1 MKVKVY
7 TVPLAGKN
15 LLRCRSRERN
25 RFDPWVRKIPRR
37 RNKTHYFKKLPA
49 NTGDVRDVRLSPGLG
64 RSLGGGH
71 SNPLPCSCLEN
82 PTDREAWQATV
93 HGVPKSRT
101 RLKQLSTHEHTITLT
116 RYFYSVS
123 NSCCCFFFFFSRN
136 VQKLFDTES
145 ERNGLSGKQC
155 LHWKWGPRFHDPW
168 P

>member
-1 MKVKVY
+1 MI
-7 TVPLAGKN
+7 PGSG
-15 LLRCRSRERN
+15 RSPGEE
-25 RFDPWVRKIPRR
+25 I
-37 RNKTHYFKKLPA
+37 KTHYFKKQPA

-101 RLKQLSTHEHTITLT
+101 RLKQLSTHAHTITLT
-116 RYFYSVS
+116 RCFYSVS
-123 NSCCCFFFFFSRN
+123 NSCCCFFFFFFFFSKN

-145 ERNGLSGKQC
+145 ERNGLRGEQC